1 MIDLKAARSDADR
14 WRAALARKDA
24 ADAFD
29 ALLGADERWRALIPQ
44 VDELRTRTNLK
55 GKPTPDELEQVKAA
69 KEDLR
74 RLESEL
80 AHAESE
86 RDRLG
91 LLVPNPPHDSVPE
104 GATEDDAL
112 EIRRV
117 GEAPS
122 LGDAKEHTEIGRFD
136 MDRAARI
143 AGSRFGYWIGDAALL
158 ALAMYRL
165 ALDRLVAKGF
175 VPVLPPVLVREE
187 ALVGTGWLPSDDPN
201 VYAVAG
207 EDLYLAGTA
216 EIPVGGLHLGEL
228 LQADDLPLRYVGF
241 SPCFRSEAGAAG
253 RDTRGMFRVHQF
265 NKVEQFA
272 FTRPDESWDEHER
285 LLANTEEI
293 VGELGVPYRVVVLPT
308 GDMSKASAK
317 TYDVEIWF
325 PSQDRYRE
333 TASISNTTDF
343 QARRLGT
350 RFRGEHGPEPV
361 HTLNGTAV
369 VDRMALADPRE
380 LPRRRPGRAAEL
392 RRTRRDPLLGVRLGH
407 NAPRWGAG
415 AVERGGLEN
424 RWACKRLVGSNPTP
438 TATSRSLGAGSVRR
452 AYAGQRGDGEH
463 DQPHVLAQRP
473 VRHVQVVELRH
484 LVERDVARSQHLP
497 QTGHARLQVEAS
509 SRPGFDVLILVED
522 EWPGADDRHLAA
534 DDIDQLRQLVDA
546 PATQKATDTR
556 DSRVVGDLEHPRVFV
571 AMHVHVRDFGL
582 SRLGIV
588 HHRPEL
594 EDVERSSLAPMRTC
608 RKKIGPRES
617 ITIEIDAMRRS
628 GERRTRPA
636 AAPRKSKAR
645 LRNRSEPESCGIGQP
660 DQGDAFDRVQL
671 CVRAQH
677 LEHARNDVDLN
688 VAVLHRANHRERL
701 LVRVRRERDCDS
713 VHRVRLHERGQVS
726 RSIRGDRVAGPRSAK
741 RRPSRSTKPTIFSP
755 YSGWFPILFAS
766 RRAT

>member
-14 WRAALARKDA
+14 WRAALARKGA

-55 GKPTPDELEQVKAA
+55 GKPTPDELEQLKGA

-74 RLESEL
+74 RLEGEL
-80 AHAESE
+80 AEAESE

-91 LLVPNPPHDSVPE
+91 LLVPNPPHDSVPD
-104 GATEDDAL
+104 GVTEDDAV

-117 GEAPS
+117 GEPPS

-136 MDRAARI
+136 MERAARI

-201 VYAVAG
+201 VYAVEG

-228 LQADDLPLRYVGF
+228 LQADELPLRYVGF

-272 FTRPDESWDEHER
+272 FTRPEDSWEEHER

-293 VGELGVPYRVVVLPT
+293 VAELEVPYRVVVLPT

-369 VDRMALADPRE
+369 VDRMALA
-380 LPRRRPGRAAEL
+380 
-392 RRTRRDPLLGVRLGH
+392 V
-407 NAPRWGAG
+407 
-415 AVERGGLEN
+415 LEN
-424 RWACKRLVGSNPTP
+424 FQGDVPDVLV
-438 TATSRSLGAGSVRR
+438 ALGAP
-452 AYAGQRGDGEH
+452 AEI
-463 DQPHVLAQRP
+463 
-473 VRHVQVVELRH
+473 
-484 LVERDVARSQHLP
+484 RS
-497 QTGHARLQVEAS
+497 
-509 SRPGFDVLILVED
+509 
-522 EWPGADDRHLAA
+522 
-534 DDIDQLRQLVDA
+534 
-546 PATQKATDTR
+546 
-556 DSRVVGDLEHPRVFV
+556 
-571 AMHVHVRDFGL
+571 
-582 SRLGIV
+582 
-588 HHRPEL
+588 
-594 EDVERSSLAPMRTC
+594 
-608 RKKIGPRES
+608 
-617 ITIEIDAMRRS
+617 
-628 GERRTRPA
+628 
-636 AAPRKSKAR
+636 
-645 LRNRSEPESCGIGQP
+645 
-660 DQGDAFDRVQL
+660 
-671 CVRAQH
+671 
-677 LEHARNDVDLN
+677 
-688 VAVLHRANHRERL
+688 
-701 LVRVRRERDCDS
+701 
-713 VHRVRLHERGQVS
+713 
-726 RSIRGDRVAGPRSAK
+726 
-741 RRPSRSTKPTIFSP
+741 
-755 YSGWFPILFAS
+755 
-766 RRAT
+766 